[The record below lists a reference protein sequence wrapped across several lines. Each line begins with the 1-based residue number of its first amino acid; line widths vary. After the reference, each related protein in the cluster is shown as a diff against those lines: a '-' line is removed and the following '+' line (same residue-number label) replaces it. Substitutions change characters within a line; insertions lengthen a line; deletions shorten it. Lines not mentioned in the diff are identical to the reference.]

1 MLTAQR
7 RHPFIRLARV
17 LLAAIPLSVAA
28 CATDPY
34 AHVDPAVK
42 ALALR
47 NEQMIKKMNS
57 YVGWNIGSFMSDWRL
72 SPTETTTVPEGTVYK
87 FKKQQPAPAGAD
99 PAELQC
105 DWVVRAN
112 AMGSM
117 VQWSMRG
124 NACPNADGP

>member
-1 MLTAQR
+1 MHADNHR
-7 RHPFIRLARV
+7 DPPIRLARV
-17 LLAAIPLSVAA
+17 PLAAITLIVAA

-34 AHVDPAVK
+34 AQLDPAAK
-42 ALALR
+42 ALAQR

-57 YVGWNIGSFMSDWRL
+57 YVGWNIGSFMSDWGL
-72 SPTETTTVPEGTVYK
+72 TPTETTTVPEGTLYK
-87 FKKQQPAPAGAD
+87 FKKQQPAPAGAN

-112 AMGSM
+112 GMGSI